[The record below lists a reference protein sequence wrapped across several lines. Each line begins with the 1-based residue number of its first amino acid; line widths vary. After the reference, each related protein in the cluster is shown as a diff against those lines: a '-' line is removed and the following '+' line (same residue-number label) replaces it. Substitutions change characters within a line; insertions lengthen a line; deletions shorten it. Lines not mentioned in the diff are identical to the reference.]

1 MRLTRLAILFLGLLG
16 GLALAQTPTPA
27 QLELLKSVPAAQREA
42 LLKQYGLDPSVLD
55 ELTEEDDPKAT
66 TGRDGTRLGETGR
79 LTSLDKDAKKLE
91 PEELTLKP
99 SDTVLVSV
107 SIKTAP
113 TTPRSN
119 QADVSSTA
127 AVANVALQEDVVSEN
142 FIEAVRRGNPYLLDR
157 SGQLALPGVPLIA
170 LGGLTEKQAN
180 QRLALE
186 PTLLNVK
193 VTITRLPVQAA
204 GALGL
209 KPFGYDLFDE
219 ARSAF
224 SPATNVSVPAD
235 YVMGPG
241 DRLSVQLYGGQNR
254 TVQVTVNRD
263 GALSFPE
270 LGPIPVVGK
279 TFEAVREEIESRV
292 AKQMIGTQ
300 ANVSMAEARAIQV
313 FVLGEAKR
321 PGSYTVTGLS
331 TVTSALYAA
340 GGVATTGSLRDIQL
354 KRQGSV
360 VRRLDLYDLLLRG
373 DTSNDAKILP
383 GDVIFIPPAGPVAS
397 IDGEV
402 RRPAIYE
409 LKGNVTTSGL
419 IALAGGFT
427 TEADSSRLSVV
438 RIDEGSRR
446 VAIDVSL
453 GDARAT
459 GPKLQNGD
467 AVSVARLRPTLDSGV
482 VIEGHVFRPATVA
495 WRDGLRL
502 SEVIRSVDE
511 LKPGADL
518 GYVLIRRELPP
529 DRRVVV
535 LSADLAAA
543 LREPGSAA
551 DVQLAARDRLTVFD
565 IETGRERVIKP
576 LLAELRRQG
585 RVDQPTEVV
594 SIGGQVKAPGEYPLE
609 PAMRVSDL
617 LRAGGRLS
625 DAAFGLKAE
634 LTRFTSNGEERE
646 SSLLEIDLAAV
657 LRGDAAA
664 DIKLQAFDALVVKEL
679 PEWSKQEFVILKG
692 EVRFPGRYPIRRG
705 ETLRSVIE
713 RAGGLSGIAFTR
725 GAVFTR
731 QELKQREAEQIAK
744 LTENLRSDLAALAIQ
759 AGQVKEGQDAAQGAL
774 SAQGLLTQLQ
784 GTAAVGRLVI
794 DLDRLIA
801 SRIGSPSDVVLRDG
815 DELIIPKV
823 RQEVTIIG
831 EVQNSTSLLHRQG
844 LKRDDYIDL
853 SGGFTRRADKS
864 RAYVVRA
871 DGSVVAGSGG
881 WLRGGRNADIQP
893 GDTIVVP
900 LDTERL
906 PPLPLWQAV
915 TTIVYNAAV
924 ALAAIRTL

>member
-16 GLALAQTPTPA
+16 GVALAQTPTPA
-27 QLELLKSVPAAQREA
+27 QLEMLKSMPVSQREA
-42 LLKQYGLDPSVLD
+42 LLKQYGVDPSVL
-55 ELTEEDDPKAT
+55 EDGSSTGASPAGAPTANPRSSGPTKA
-66 TGRDGTRLGETGR
+66 E
-79 LTSLDKDAKKLE
+79 LDKAVQAM
-91 PEELTLKP
+91 TLQP
-99 SDTVLVSV
+99 NDTVLITVAV
-107 SIKTAP
+107 RGAG
-113 TTPRSN
+113 
-119 QADVSSTA
+119 DVLSTGF
-127 AVANVALQEDVVSEN
+127 V
-142 FIEAVRRGNPYLLDR
+142 EAVRRGNPYSLDR
-157 SGQLALPGVPLIA
+157 NGQLSLPGVPLVA
-170 LGGLTEKQAN
+170 LAGLTEQQAN
-180 QRLALE
+180 QRLSLE
-186 PTLLNVK
+186 PTLTSVS
-193 VTITRLPVQAA
+193 VTLSRLPVQV
-204 GALGL
+204 GGVVGL
-209 KPFGYDLFDE
+209 KPFGYDLFDQE
-219 ARSAF
+219 SSTLA
-224 SPATNVSVPAD
+224 PAADGPVPAD
-235 YVMGPG
+235 YVVGPG

-254 TVQVTVNRD
+254 TLQVAVNRD
-263 GALSFPE
+263 GTLSFPE

-279 TFEAVREEIESRV
+279 TFEAVREDIESRV

-300 ANVSMAEARAIQV
+300 ANVSIAESRAIQV

-321 PGSYTVTGLS
+321 PGSYTVSGLS

-340 GGVATTGSLRDIQL
+340 GGVALTGSLRDIQL
-354 KRQGSV
+354 KRQGAV

-373 DTSNDAKILP
+373 DTSNDAKVLP
-383 GDVIFIPPAGPVAS
+383 GDVIFIPPAGAVAS
-397 IDGEV
+397 IEGEV

-409 LKGNVTTSGL
+409 LKGNVTTAGL
-419 IALAGGFT
+419 VALAGGWT
-427 TEADSSRLSVV
+427 TEADPGRLTVV
-438 RIDEGSRR
+438 RMGEDGRR
-446 VAIDVSL
+446 IAIDVSL
-453 GDARAT
+453 ADERAA

-467 AVSVARLRPTLDSGV
+467 RVSVARLRPTLDLGV

-529 DRRVVV
+529 DRRVVA
-535 LSADLAAA
+535 LSADIAAA

-565 IETGRERVIKP
+565 AEVGRNWVIQP
-576 LLAELRRQG
+576 LLAELRRQS
-585 RVDQPTEVV
+585 RVDQPTQVV

-634 LTRFTSNGEERE
+634 LTRFSSNGEERE
-646 SSLLEIDLAAV
+646 ASLLEIDLAAV
-657 LRGDAAA
+657 MRGDAAA
-664 DIKLQAFDALVVKEL
+664 DITLQPFDALVVKEL
-679 PEWSKQEFVILKG
+679 PEWSKQEFVTLRG

-731 QELKQREAEQIAK
+731 QELKQREAEQIAR
-744 LTENLRSDLAALAIQ
+744 LTDRLRSDLASLSIQ
-759 AGQVKEGQDAAQGAL
+759 AGQAREGQDAAQGAMA
-774 SAQGLLTQLQ
+774 AQGLLGQLQ
-784 GTAAVGRLVI
+784 STAPVGRLVI
-794 DLDRLIA
+794 DVDRLV
-801 SRIGSPSDVVLRDG
+801 SGRIGSASDVVLRDG
-815 DELIIPKV
+815 DELVIPKI

-831 EVQNSTSLLHRQG
+831 EVQNSTSLLHRAG

-871 DGSVVAGSGG
+871 DGSVVAGTSGG
-881 WLRGGRNADIQP
+881 WLRGGKNVEINP

-915 TTIVYNAAV
+915 TSIVYNAAV